1 MNWLDKL
8 ERKFGRYA
16 IHNLMYYIIILY
28 AVGFVFQMINPSF
41 YLSQSGRC
49 GDLAWTDM
57 EDCDIYHSATIF
69 ESAVYHYCIIFLLRA
84 GIQSREDLGRIPV

>member
-28 AVGFVFQMINPSF
+28 AVG
-41 YLSQSGRC
+41 LSQSGRC
-49 GDLAWTDM
+49 GDPAWTDM